1 MAASPDSL
9 SIGKL
14 DAITII
20 ERTCSIFSLLG
31 CLFIIISFSC
41 SKVFHKPINRL
52 VFYASFGNMMSN
64 IGTLMARSYVN
75 DINVFGCQ
83 FQAFLIQM
91 FLPADALWTLAMA
104 INVYLT
110 FYFKFD
116 AMRLRRME
124 IWYFLFCYGIP
135 FAPALTYIF
144 IASKDG
150 VRMYGNAT
158 LWCWVSTEWDVFRIA
173 TFYGPVWVVISI
185 TFFIYLRAG
194 GEIYKKRKQLRNFS
208 SSATQDP
215 EPLTMDD
222 PFSTKTT
229 EVTVTLE
236 DTLETIGLST
246 LKNGKSEASRAM
258 PAAYSVTITSDR
270 NKRHSQIESSSPP
283 EQSSQAN
290 VKIAAPPTRQGGG
303 AAAQKRRANF
313 EINSATW
320 SYAKCAI
327 LFFTA
332 LLITWIPS
340 SANRV
345 YSLVHPGEISFPLE
359 IMSALVLP
367 LQGFWNALIYIVT
380 SWSGCKMFLSDVF
393 QRSEPSKP
401 NHFVSEFHDR
411 RKGGFRRSARNVH
424 KGGAESE
431 SMTELAGDSR
441 PGSNE
446 EPKHGT
452 SIV

>member
-1 MAASPDSL
+1 MANDSDTL
-9 SIGKL
+9 SERKL
-14 DAITII
+14 NAITFI
-20 ERTCSIFSLLG
+20 ERTGSVFSLLG
-31 CLFIIISFSC
+31 CIFIIISFSC

-116 AMRLRRME
+116 AMRLRNME
-124 IWYFLFCYGIP
+124 IWYFLACYGIP
-135 FAPALTYIF
+135 FVPALTYIF
-144 IASKDG
+144 ISSKDG
-150 VRMYGNAT
+150 VRVYGNAT
-158 LWCWVSTEWDVFRIA
+158 LWCWISNSWDVFRIA

-194 GEIYKKRKQLRNFS
+194 GEIYKKRQLLRNFS

-222 PFSTKTT
+222 PSSTKTT

-236 DTLETIGLST
+236 DTLETIGLAT
-246 LKNGKSEASRAM
+246 FGKGKSEVSQAA

-270 NKRHSQIESSSPP
+270 NKRHSQHEPPSSP
-283 EQSSQAN
+283 EQFSQTN
-290 VKIAAPPTRQGGG
+290 VRIAAPHTRQGAG
-303 AAAQKRRANF
+303 AAQKRRANF

-332 LLITWIPS
+332 LLVTWIPS

-345 YSLVHPGEISFPLE
+345 YSLVHPGEISYPLE

-380 SWSGCKMFLSDVF
+380 SWSGCKMFFSEVF
-393 QRSEPSKP
+393 QRSGRSKP
-401 NHFVSEFHDR
+401 NYFASEFHDL
-411 RKGGFRRSARNVH
+411 RKGAFKRSSRNIH
-424 KGGAESE
+424 NGGIESE
-431 SMTELAGDSR
+431 STTELAHDSR
-441 PGSNE
+441 PTSNE
-446 EPKHGT
+446 ETKHGT
-452 SIV
+452 SIL

>member
-1 MAASPDSL
+1 
-9 SIGKL
+9 
-14 DAITII
+14 
-20 ERTCSIFSLLG
+20 
-31 CLFIIISFSC
+31 
-41 SKVFHKPINRL
+41 
-52 VFYASFGNMMSN
+52 
-64 IGTLMARSYVN
+64 
-75 DINVFGCQ
+75 
-83 FQAFLIQM
+83 
-91 FLPADALWTLAMA
+91 
-104 INVYLT
+104 
-110 FYFKFD
+110 
-116 AMRLRRME
+116 
-124 IWYFLFCYGIP
+124 
-135 FAPALTYIF
+135 
-144 IASKDG
+144 
-150 VRMYGNAT
+150 
-158 LWCWVSTEWDVFRIA
+158 
-173 TFYGPVWVVISI
+173 
-185 TFFIYLRAG
+185 
-194 GEIYKKRKQLRNFS
+194 
-208 SSATQDP
+208 
-215 EPLTMDD
+215 MDD

-246 LKNGKSEASRAM
+246 LRSGKPGTSQAI

-270 NKRHSQIESSSPP
+270 NKRHSQTESSAPP
-283 EQSSQAN
+283 EQSGQTN
-290 VKIAAPPTRQGGG
+290 LRIAAPPTRQGAG
-303 AAAQKRRANF
+303 AAQKRRANF

-380 SWSGCKMFLSDVF
+380 SWSGCKILFSDVF
-393 QRSEPSKP
+393 QRSGPSEP
-401 NHFVSEFHDR
+401 NHFVNEFHDR

-441 PGSNE
+441 PASNE
-446 EPKHGT
+446 EPKHGV
-452 SIV
+452 SIN